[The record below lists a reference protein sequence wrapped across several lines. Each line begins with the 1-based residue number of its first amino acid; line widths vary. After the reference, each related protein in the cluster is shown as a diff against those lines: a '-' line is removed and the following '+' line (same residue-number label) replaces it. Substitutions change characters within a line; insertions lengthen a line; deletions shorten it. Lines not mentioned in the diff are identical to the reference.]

1 MEKGELKIALVTQYF
16 WPESFSI
23 NDLVEALVAQ
33 GHTVEVFTGKPNYPD
48 GKIFPGYQAEG
59 ASEELFNGTVP
70 VHRAPLRP
78 RGTGG
83 AANLARNY
91 ISFVWNGLRHFPRQA
106 KGKSFDVVF
115 VFSLSPITAAIPAI
129 YLKWRL
135 RKPMAMWVLDL
146 WPESLS
152 ATGFIRNKFVLGAI
166 GLMVRWIYSCAG
178 LIMVQ
183 SRAFIEAV
191 SRYAD
196 PTKLVYYP
204 NCSRDTPTALPV
216 ETQVPR
222 ALLDDLESHFCVVF
236 AGNLGTAQAVETLAA
251 AAEQLKHL
259 PDVRIVLVGS
269 GSMSPWLAEQ
279 KQARNLDNVILAG
292 RYPSSEMPQFL
303 TRAQGLIVSLKR
315 SEIYAQT
322 VPAKIQSYLSA
333 GRPILASIDGE
344 GARVVEEAGAGL
356 VSPAEDAQELAR
368 NIELLHGM
376 SPEARAA
383 MGERGRAYFLEH
395 FELNKQ
401 ASRLAEL
408 LQQHIDR
415 GAR

>member
-59 ASEELFNGTVP
+59 ASEEVFAGSVA

-78 RGTGG
+78 RGAGG

-91 ISFVWNGLRHFPRQA
+91 LSFVWNGLRYFPRQA
-106 KGKSFDVVF
+106 KGKSFDIVF

-152 ATGFIRNKFVLGAI
+152 ATGFIKNKFVLSAI
-166 GLMVRWIYSCAG
+166 GLMVRGIYACSG

-183 SRAFIEAV
+183 SRAFITAV
-191 SRYAD
+191 SRYAN
-196 PTKLVYYP
+196 PAKLVYYP
-204 NCSRDTPTALPV
+204 NCSRDTPSTLSAD
-216 ETQVPR
+216 TQVPR
-222 ALLDDLESHFCVVF
+222 ALLDELDSRFCIVF
-236 AGNLGTAQAVETLAA
+236 AGNLGTAQAVETLAE
-251 AAEQLKHL
+251 AAERLKHL
-259 PDVRIVLVGS
+259 TDVRIVLVGS

-279 KQARNLDNVILAG
+279 KQSRNLDNLILAG

-356 VSPAEDAQELAR
+356 VSPAEDAVQLAR
-368 NIELLHGM
+368 NIEQLHGM
-376 SPEARAA
+376 SAQARAA

-395 FELNKQ
+395 FELEKQ
-401 ASRLAEL
+401 AARLAEL

-415 GAR
+415 GGR

>member
-48 GKIFPGYQAEG
+48 GKLFPGYVAEG
-59 ASEELFNGTVP
+59 ASEDVFAGTVA

-78 RGTGG
+78 RGSGG

-91 ISFVWNGLRHFPRQA
+91 LSFVWNGLRHFPRQA
-106 KGKSFDVVF
+106 RGKSFDIVF

-152 ATGFIRNKFVLGAI
+152 ATGFIKNKMVLRVI
-166 GLMVRWIYSCAG
+166 GWMVRAIYASAG
-178 LIMVQ
+178 MIMVQ
-183 SRAFIEAV
+183 SRAFIQAV
-191 SRYAD
+191 SQYAD
-196 PTKLVYYP
+196 PAKLVYYP
-204 NCSRDTPTALPV
+204 NCSRDTAGGLPV
-216 ETQVPR
+216 ETQVPQT
-222 ALLDDLESHFCVVF
+222 LLHDLEAHFCVVF
-236 AGNLGTAQAVETLAA
+236 AGNLGTAQAVETLVA

-259 PDVRIVLVGS
+259 PDIRVVLVGS
-269 GSMSPWLAEQ
+269 GSMSAWLSEQ
-279 KQARNLDNVILAG
+279 KQARGLDNVILAG
-292 RYPSSEMPQFL
+292 RYPANEMPQFL
-303 TRAQGLIVSLKR
+303 TRAKGLIVSLKR

-344 GARVVEEAGAGL
+344 GARVVDEAGAGL
-356 VSPAEDAQELAR
+356 VSPAEHSQQLAH
-368 NIELLHGM
+368 NIEQLYDM
-376 SPEARAA
+376 SEEARTA
-383 MGERGRAYFLEH
+383 MGARGRAYFLEH

-401 ASRLAEL
+401 AARLAEL
-408 LQQHIDR
+408 LQQQIER
-415 GAR
+415 GVR

>member
-48 GKIFPGYQAEG
+48 GKLFPGYVAQG
-59 ASEELFNGTVP
+59 ATEEVFAGTIP

-78 RGTGG
+78 RGAGG

-91 ISFVWNGLRHFPRQA
+91 LSFVWNGLRHFPRQA
-106 KGKSFDVVF
+106 RGKSFDIIF

-129 YLKWRL
+129 YLKWCL

-152 ATGFIRNKFVLGAI
+152 ATGFIKSKMLLGII
-166 GLMVRWIYSCAG
+166 GWMVRAIYASAG
-178 LIMVQ
+178 MIMVQ
-183 SRAFIEAV
+183 SRAFIQAV

-196 PTKLVYYP
+196 PAKLVYYP
-204 NCSRDTPTALPV
+204 NCSRDTSGALTG
-216 ETQVPR
+216 ETQVPQT
-222 ALLDDLESHFCVVF
+222 LLRDLETYFCVVF
-236 AGNLGTAQAVETLAA
+236 AGNLGTAQAVETLVA
-251 AAEQLKHL
+251 AAEQVKHI
-259 PDVRIVLVGS
+259 PDIRVVLVGS
-269 GSMSPWLAEQ
+269 GSMSGWLAEQ
-279 KQARNLDNVILAG
+279 KQLRGLDNVILAG
-292 RYPSSEMPQFL
+292 RYPANEMPQFL
-303 TRAQGLIVSLKR
+303 ARAKGLIVSLKR

-356 VSPAEDAQELAR
+356 VSSAEHAQQLAR
-368 NIELLHGM
+368 NIEQLYGM
-376 SPEARAA
+376 SEEERAT
-383 MGERGRAYFLEH
+383 MGARGRAYFLEH

-401 ASRLAEL
+401 AARLAEL
-408 LQQHIDR
+408 LQQQIQR
-415 GAR
+415 EAR